1 MTLSRTL
8 PLCALAGLGAAL
20 ASGAILF
27 QEDFAK
33 CDDLPPGINPACGAK
48 TSNEPI
54 WSGRMQI
61 NVKPEAD
68 ADVFLTPLALPAD
81 GAFDFF
87 FGQTF
92 LNPAKEEAPSFDVVL
107 VGADGSRQTLGLM
120 TNAVA
125 GLAAAQ
131 NAAPRVSRRFAFTSD
146 GREVAVHQLVDR
158 VFVPLGK
165 VALAAR
171 PAALTIRARA
181 GKSFSLDHLL
191 LRTPAPL
198 PEYPALR
205 HFAALSSLDR
215 PLDGAKVAAPGETV
229 SLDLATGR
237 AAIRLVLGEGAVS
250 TNAVAMTFHSNK
262 TEDGFAPQIVQR
274 LGKPVVVPNPS
285 FKLSI
290 GDSTYKMPAPACG
303 YARGENAVMT
313 NAVVNIAGIGT
324 FHVKPHLRP
333 FCSNSSIVD
342 AGVEILRDRDVL
354 PPASRHA
361 LDLAFERVGEGDLRL
376 YVDGSFIQKLSF
388 TTSVD
393 RVAFAFRGG
402 ERYRVGAPAKDV
414 DYARFAPL
422 DLSALPRARAFATA
436 SSSLPAGFRDF
447 GGVPIAV
454 ATPADSADAA
464 LCRMGMSVWALEV
477 EEYLGRLPSDGYP
490 ASIHFRLPPAHYVR
504 AHLLVALDTDPAKD
518 RFLTLRLSRY
528 IRNGVGNNMVADAAL
543 DLAGVSG
550 VPDGWKKVGDVRRGG
565 ETVPLYRVAVDLP
578 AGEIL
583 DFATRGDYI
592 DFEVLGRCDQKREQL
607 DKSCKPLDDSV
618 SAFSLF
624 GVTLEKAPVT
634 IDFVQQTPGNV
645 FTVDEAGRGVGV
657 ALAAVRDNAKG
668 AVRLRGVRQD
678 GLEVLSERIP
688 FDFAKAGETNVTQV
702 SFTKAPVG
710 FYTLDVVL
718 DDASGAEI
726 MRHEARFAV
735 LPKAGRMT
743 SKKDSPYCTWWFNG
757 HSSSGRT
764 ADAGGPVMQR
774 AGIRKASSYLPTPEQ
789 CEAYDIAF
797 CGDFSGLPPKREFD
811 PATGHFKPHQVPDPA
826 DPKKKV
832 EVDGEEWFVQFVK
845 AKIKACGGVADTI
858 NLWHESAPNYGI
870 PEELLGLPVP
880 EVTDAQ
886 REYAAYLNECG
897 RLIRKHFPE
906 LKIQVGNSG
915 ASIGAAVVPLRAGA
929 NPDYYDC
936 LGMEIGSQ
944 SMVPE
949 RLLDCAFQGC
959 VITKEVAALLAG
971 REIPLNGCFEFC
983 YRCERDMGETRQA
996 EWYVRDLLISLA
1008 NNFFLISPG
1017 ILFDCSSGYYNTLW
1031 GGSGILQR
1039 MPYGYPKR
1047 AYVAYGVLTSVLDGV
1062 AFSRQLPTGSTTA
1075 YALEFRRGDG
1085 KYAYAVWTARGE
1097 ADFAV
1102 DAGAPG
1108 MVTTMFGIESP
1119 LASGRS
1125 TLHGGTSPFY
1135 VVTDKPLASVSIV
1148 SRSFPDDEAV
1158 AQHPDTALLPALAEV
1173 SEARLDP
1180 DPEVASHSNEFLP
1193 ILRPGPFTLATVD
1206 DPEKGKCW
1214 EVALAPSTNGP
1225 VSKYVTEY
1233 TTLRLD
1239 KPVAISG
1246 DPAVLG
1252 VWVKGNSN
1260 WGRVRFEIEDADGE
1274 VFRNQSTSSG
1284 WGCDVLDWPG
1294 NLAIGFDGW
1303 SFVYTTLHRAT
1314 DAFVAVS
1321 PGGLDEQWVS
1331 CGGDRVMRPPFKLRA
1346 ITVEMNRTKLNLLGF
1361 EPTDPP
1367 AIRIR

>member
-1 MTLSRTL
+1 MTLQGIL
-8 PLCALAGLGAAL
+8 IPCAAMGLSATL
-20 ASGAILF
+20 ASGAALYR
-27 QEDFAK
+27 EDFVK
-33 CDDLPPGINPACGAK
+33 CGDLPPGINPAVGAL
-48 TSNEPI
+48 TSCEPI
-54 WSGRMQI
+54 WSGRRQM

-68 ADVFLTPLALPAD
+68 ADLFLAPLALPAD
-81 GAFDFF
+81 GAFDFL

-92 LNPAKEEAPSFDVVL
+92 LDPANEEAPSFDIVL
-107 VGADGSRQTLGLM
+107 IDAAGSRQALNLA

-125 GLAAAQ
+125 GLSAAQ
-131 NAAPRVSRRFAFTSD
+131 AAAPRVSRRFAFKSD
-146 GREVAVHQLVDR
+146 GREIAVHQLVDR
-158 VFVPLGK
+158 VYVPLGK
-165 VALAAR
+165 VALKAT

-215 PLDGAKVAAPGETV
+215 PLEGAKVAAPGEKV
-229 SLDLATGR
+229 SLDLSGGR
-237 AAIRLVLGEGAVS
+237 AAIRLVLGEGAVR
-250 TNAVAMTFHSNK
+250 TNAVAMAFHSDAA
-262 TEDGFAPQIVQR
+262 DGVAREIDPKRGLPHLVA
-274 LGKPVVVPNPS
+274 NPS
-285 FKLSI
+285 HDIFI
-290 GDSTYKMPAPACG
+290 GESTYKMPAAACG
-303 YARGENAVMT
+303 YAKGETAAMT
-313 NAVVNIAGIGT
+313 NALITIGGVGA
-324 FHVKPHLRP
+324 FHVKPYLRP
-333 FCSNSSIVD
+333 FCSNGAIVD
-342 AGVEILRDRDVL
+342 AGVEILRDRDLL

-361 LDLAFERVGEGDLRL
+361 LDLAFERVGEGGLRL
-376 YVDGSFIQKLSF
+376 YVDGSYETTLRF
-388 TTSVD
+388 TTTVD
-393 RVAFAFRGG
+393 RVDFAFRGG
-402 ERYRVGAPAKDV
+402 ERYRVGGLPAKAV

-422 DLSALPRARAFATA
+422 DLSARPRARAFADAT
-436 SSSLPAGFRDF
+436 SSLPAGLRDF
-447 GGVPIAV
+447 GGAPVVV
-454 ATPADSADAA
+454 AAPADSADAA
-464 LCRMGMSVWALEV
+464 LCQMGMSVWALEV
-477 EEYLGRLPSDGYP
+477 DEYLGRLPSDGYP
-490 ASIHFRLPPAHYVR
+490 ASVHFRLPPAHYVK
-504 AHLLVALDTDPAKD
+504 AHLLLAIDPDPAKD

-528 IRNGVGNNMVADAAL
+528 VRNGVGNNMVADTAL
-543 DLAGVSG
+543 DLSGQKG
-550 VPDGWKKVGDVRRGG
+550 VPDGWEKVGDVRRGV
-565 ETVPLYRVAVDLP
+565 EKVPLYRVAVDLP
-578 AGEIL
+578 AGKIL
-583 DFATRGDYI
+583 DFATRGDYV

-607 DKSCKPLDDSV
+607 DKSCKPLAGSV

-634 IDFVQQTPGNV
+634 LDFVQQTPGNV

-657 ALAAVRDNAKG
+657 ALTALHDGAKG

-688 FDFAKAGETNVTQV
+688 FAFAKAGETNVAQV
-702 SFTKAPVG
+702 SFAKAPVG
-710 FYTLDVVL
+710 FYTLDVAL

-726 MRHEARFAV
+726 LRHEARFAV
-735 LPKAGRMT
+735 LPKAGRLTAKM
-743 SKKDSPYCTWWFNG
+743 DSPYCTWWFNG
-757 HSSSGRT
+757 HSSSGKT

-797 CGDFSGLPPKREFD
+797 CGDLSGLPPKREFD

-826 DPKKKV
+826 DPKNKV
-832 EVDGEEWFVQFVK
+832 EIDGEEWFVQFVK
-845 AKIKACGGVADTI
+845 AKIKARGGVADTI
-858 NLWHESAPNYGI
+858 NLWHESAPDYGI

-897 RLIRKHFPE
+897 RLLRKHFPE

-936 LGMEIGSQ
+936 IGMEIGSQ

-959 VITKEVAALLAG
+959 VITKEIAALLAG
-971 REIPLNGCFEFC
+971 REIPLNGCFEFT

-1039 MPYGYPKR
+1039 MPYAYPKR

-1062 AFSRQLPTGSTTA
+1062 TFSRQLPTGSTTA
-1075 YALEFRRGDG
+1075 YALEFRRADG

-1102 DAGAPG
+1102 EAGAAG
-1108 MVTTMFGIESP
+1108 TVTTMFGIESA
-1119 LASGRS
+1119 LAQGRS

-1135 VVTDKPLASVSIV
+1135 VVSDKPLASVSV
-1148 SRSFPDDEAV
+1148 ASRSFPDDA
-1158 AQHPDTALLPALAEV
+1158 AIARHPDTARLPALPEV
-1173 SEARLDP
+1173 ARATLDP
-1180 DPEVASHSNEFLP
+1180 DPEVASPDNRFLP
-1193 ILRPGPFTLATVD
+1193 ILHPGPFTLATVD
-1206 DPEKGKCW
+1206 DPEKGRCW

-1239 KPVAISG
+1239 KPVAIPG
-1246 DPAVLG
+1246 NPAVLG

-1274 VFRNQSTSSG
+1274 VFRNQSTG
-1284 WGCDVLDWPG
+1284 RAWGCDVLDWPG
-1294 NLAIGFDGW
+1294 NLAVGFDGW
-1303 SFVYTTLHRAT
+1303 NFVYTTLHRAT

-1331 CGGDRVMRPPFKLRA
+1331 CGGDRVMRSPFKLRA

-1367 AIRIR
+1367 SIRIR

>member
-1 MTLSRTL
+1 MSLIRTL

-20 ASGAILF
+20 ASGAVLF
-27 QEDFAK
+27 QEDFVK
-33 CDDLPPGINPACGAK
+33 CGDLPPGINPACGAK
-48 TSNEPI
+48 ASCEPI
-54 WSGRMQI
+54 WSGRRQV

-68 ADVFLTPLALPAD
+68 ADVFLSPLALPSD

-92 LNPAKEEAPSFDVVL
+92 LDPAKEVAPSFDVVL
-107 VGADGSRQTLGLM
+107 VAADGSRQSLALT
-120 TNAVA
+120 TNTVA

-131 NAAPRVSRRFAFTSD
+131 AAAPRVSRRFAFTSD

-171 PAALTIRARA
+171 PAALTIRAKA

-198 PEYPALR
+198 PAYPALR

-215 PLDGAKVAAPGETV
+215 PLEGAKVAAADETV

-237 AAIRLVLGEGAVS
+237 AAIRLVLGEGAVA
-250 TNAVAMTFHSNK
+250 TNPVTMTFHSNK
-262 TEDGFAPQIVQR
+262 TEDGFAPLIELRRDKTVI
-274 LGKPVVVPNPS
+274 VPNPS

-290 GDSTYKMPAPACG
+290 GDSSYKMPAPACG
-303 YARGENAVMT
+303 YAKGENAVMT
-313 NAVVNIAGIGT
+313 NAVVNIPGLGV

-333 FCSNSSIVD
+333 FCSNGAIVD
-342 AGVEILRDRDVL
+342 AGVEILRDRDLL

-361 LDLAFERVGEGDLRL
+361 LDLVFERVGEGDLRL
-376 YVDGSFIQKLSF
+376 YVDGSFVQKLSF
-388 TTSVD
+388 TASVD

-402 ERYRVGAPAKDV
+402 ERYRVGVPSAKDV

-422 DLSALPRARAFATA
+422 DLSALPRARAFADA
-436 SSSLPAGFRDF
+436 SLSLPAGFRDF

-454 ATPADSADAA
+454 AAPADSADAA

-528 IRNGVGNNMVADAAL
+528 VRNGVGNNMVADARL
-543 DLAGVSG
+543 DLSGVSG
-550 VPDGWKKVGDVRRGG
+550 SPESAPGGPGAVPADEVAGRVAGWEKVGDVRRGG
-565 ETVPLYRVAVDLP
+565 ETIPLYRVAVDLP
-578 AGEIL
+578 AGKIL
-583 DFATRGDYI
+583 DFATRGDYV
-592 DFEVLGRCDQKREQL
+592 DFELLGRCDQKREQL

-618 SAFSLF
+618 SAFSIF

-634 IDFVQQTPGNV
+634 LDFVQQTPGNV

-657 ALAAVRDNAKG
+657 VLAAVRDGAKG
-668 AVRLRGVRQD
+668 EVRLRGVRQD

-688 FDFAKAGETNVTQV
+688 FAFAKAGETNVTQV
-702 SFTKAPVG
+702 SFAKAPVG
-710 FYTLDVVL
+710 FYTLDVAL

-735 LPKAGRMT
+735 LPKSGRMT
-743 SKKDSPYCTWWFNG
+743 PKKDSPYCTWWFNG

-789 CEAYDIAF
+789 CETYDIAF
-797 CGDFSGLPPKREFD
+797 CGNLSGLPPKREFD

-832 EVDGEEWFVQFVK
+832 EIDGEEWFVQFVQ
-845 AKIKACGGVADTI
+845 AKIKSRGGVADTI
-858 NLWHESAPNYGI
+858 NLWHESAPDYGI

-880 EVTDAQ
+880 EVTDVQ

-971 REIPLNGCFEFC
+971 REIPLNGCFEFT
-983 YRCERDMGETRQA
+983 YRCERDMGEMRQA

-1008 NNFFLISPG
+1008 NNFFPSVPA
-1017 ILFDCSSGYYNTLW
+1017 SS
-1031 GGSGILQR
+1031 S
-1039 MPYGYPKR
+1039 
-1047 AYVAYGVLTSVLDGV
+1047 
-1062 AFSRQLPTGSTTA
+1062 
-1075 YALEFRRGDG
+1075 
-1085 KYAYAVWTARGE
+1085 TARAATTTPSG
-1097 ADFAV
+1097 AV
-1102 DAGAPG
+1102 PASCSACPTPIRSAP
-1108 MVTTMFGIESP
+1108 
-1119 LASGRS
+1119 
-1125 TLHGGTSPFY
+1125 TLPM
-1135 VVTDKPLASVSIV
+1135 A
-1148 SRSFPDDEAV
+1148 
-1158 AQHPDTALLPALAEV
+1158 
-1173 SEARLDP
+1173 
-1180 DPEVASHSNEFLP
+1180 
-1193 ILRPGPFTLATVD
+1193 
-1206 DPEKGKCW
+1206 C
-1214 EVALAPSTNGP
+1214 
-1225 VSKYVTEY
+1225 
-1233 TTLRLD
+1233 
-1239 KPVAISG
+1239 
-1246 DPAVLG
+1246 
-1252 VWVKGNSN
+1252 
-1260 WGRVRFEIEDADGE
+1260 
-1274 VFRNQSTSSG
+1274 
-1284 WGCDVLDWPG
+1284 
-1294 NLAIGFDGW
+1294 
-1303 SFVYTTLHRAT
+1303 
-1314 DAFVAVS
+1314 
-1321 PGGLDEQWVS
+1321 
-1331 CGGDRVMRPPFKLRA
+1331 
-1346 ITVEMNRTKLNLLGF
+1346 
-1361 EPTDPP
+1361 
-1367 AIRIR
+1367 